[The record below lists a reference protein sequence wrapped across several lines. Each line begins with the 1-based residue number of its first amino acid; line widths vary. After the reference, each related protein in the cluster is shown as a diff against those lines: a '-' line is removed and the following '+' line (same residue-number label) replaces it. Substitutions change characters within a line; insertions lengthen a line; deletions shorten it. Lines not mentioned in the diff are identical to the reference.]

1 MPRWFGNQLIKRSD
15 RIIVHGSALLTAAE
29 GKYPEIRDRLSI
41 LPHIVLKRYRDIAVI
56 ERMKRSSS
64 GTVNVLFFGRIY
76 RYKGLDVLIRSIA
89 LVTNK
94 FSDIRVVIAGEG
106 DNFSN
111 YRREMVDPQFFDV
124 RNRYIPDK
132 EAAQLF
138 IDADI
143 VVLPYVEASQSGVLA
158 IAKAFAKPVIVTN
171 VGELGRAV
179 VDGVSGLVVPPADE
193 RSLADAILKLATNSD
208 IRARLGNAGQA
219 LANQTASPGAIAE
232 KAIAIYTSVADAKR
246 ARSGGDKIVKEPRTF
261 VA

>member
-1 MPRWFGNQLIKRSD
+1 
-15 RIIVHGSALLTAAE
+15 
-29 GKYPEIRDRLSI
+29 
-41 LPHIVLKRYRDIAVI
+41 
-56 ERMKRSSS
+56 MKRCGS

-76 RYKGLDVLIRSIA
+76 PYKGLDVLIKSMA
-89 LVTNK
+89 LVTRQ

-111 YRREMVDPQFFDV
+111 YRRQMVDPKFFEV

-158 IAKAFAKPVIVTN
+158 IANAFAKPVIVTN

-193 RSLADAILKLATNSD
+193 RSLADAILKLATNAA

-219 LANQTASPGAIAE
+219 LADQTASPDVVAE
-232 KAIAIYTSVADAKR
+232 KAMAIYTRVRGRAGSGADNTALPR
-246 ARSGGDKIVKEPRTF
+246 PCPPDEPR
-261 VA
+261 AAGRQ